1 MVHVRLKRFHAC
13 ISFLKY
19 NILLILCILYIYHV
33 ESCYCCTHYFDKRR
47 VKRKVDGKWGTV
59 MSQMFALSILVFFL
73 FIGDVVAI
81 RTKAW
86 VPSIFISAV
95 LFLIGYW
102 TFFPE
107 NIVELAG
114 VPPAVA
120 VMLIYLLITNM
131 GTLLSVQEL
140 INQWKTILIALAG
153 ILGIITALF
162 AIGTFLFG
170 SETIIVAIPPLVG
183 GLVSALIMSEGA
195 AAAGLPS
202 LAVFAIV
209 IYVMQGFAG
218 YPLTSVMLKKEGNR
232 LLQQFRNGEIDEK
245 QVDGGNIDSDEN
257 ELKLFKWMPE
267 KYNTE
272 FFKFFRLAIVG
283 FLAYQVSVWLAPI
296 VTISP
301 FVLCLLFGVIAT
313 SVGFLEKHPLKKANG
328 FGFAILGLMLFI
340 LDGLKKATPEMMVEL
355 IWPLVGCILIGVAGM
370 YVFSL
375 IMSRVL
381 KVSKEMVFAVSLT
394 ALYGFPADYIIT
406 NEVINSLTQDEKE
419 REVLTSHMLP
429 PMLVA
434 GFITVTIVSVI
445 LAGIFVGFL

>member
-1 MVHVRLKRFHAC
+1 
-13 ISFLKY
+13 
-19 NILLILCILYIYHV
+19 
-33 ESCYCCTHYFDKRR
+33 
-47 VKRKVDGKWGTV
+47 
-59 MSQMFALSILVFFL
+59 MSQMLALSILVFIL

-102 TFFPE
+102 TFFPA
-107 NIVELAG
+107 NIVEISG
-114 VPPAVA
+114 IPSVVA

-131 GTLLSVQEL
+131 GTLLSLQEL
-140 INQWKTILIALAG
+140 MNQWRTILIALAG
-153 ILGIITALF
+153 ILGIIAALF

-195 AAAGLPS
+195 ADAGLPS

-218 YPLTSVMLKKEGNR
+218 YPLTSVMLKKEGKR
-232 LLQQFRNGEIDEK
+232 LLQQFRDGEIDVK
-245 QVDGGNIDSDEN
+245 QEEGEQGKTHSS
-257 ELKLFKWMPE
+257 ELKLFNWMPE
-267 KYNTE
+267 KYNTD
-272 FFKFFRLAIVG
+272 FFKFFRLAFVG
-283 FLAYQVSVWLAPI
+283 FLAYQVSTWLAPV

-340 LDGLKKATPEMMVEL
+340 LDGLKNATPDMMLEL
-355 IWPLVGCILIGVAGM
+355 IYPLIGCIVIGVAGM
-370 YVFSL
+370 YVFSF
-375 IMSRVL
+375 IMGKVL
-381 KVSKEMVFAVSLT
+381 KVSKEMAFAVSLT

-406 NEVINSLTQDEKE
+406 NEVINALTPDEKE

-434 GFITVTIVSVI
+434 GFITVTIVSVV

>member
-1 MVHVRLKRFHAC
+1 
-13 ISFLKY
+13 
-19 NILLILCILYIYHV
+19 
-33 ESCYCCTHYFDKRR
+33 
-47 VKRKVDGKWGTV
+47 
-59 MSQMFALSILVFFL
+59 MSQMFALSILVFIL
-73 FIGDVVAI
+73 FIGDVIAI

-86 VPSIFISAV
+86 IPSIFISAT

-102 TFFPE
+102 TFFPT

-114 VPPAVA
+114 IPSTVA

-131 GTLLSVQEL
+131 GTLLSLQEL
-140 INQWKTILIALAG
+140 INQWRTILIAMAG
-153 ILGIITALF
+153 ILGIIAALF

-195 AAAGLPS
+195 AEAGLPS

-218 YPLTSVMLKKEGNR
+218 YPLTSVMLKKEGKR

-245 QVDGGNIDSDEN
+245 QVGNGVGNSPAK

-272 FFKFFRLAIVG
+272 FFKFFRLAFVG
-283 FLAYQVSVWLAPI
+283 YLAYLVSVWLAPYVAI
-296 VTISP
+296 HA

-328 FGFAILGLMLFI
+328 FGFAIMGLMLYI
-340 LDGLKKATPEMMVEL
+340 LDGLKKATPDMMVEL
-355 IWPLVGCILIGVAGM
+355 IYPLIGCIIIGVAGM
-370 YVFSL
+370 YVFSM
-375 IMSRVL
+375 IMGKVL
-381 KVSKEMVFAVSLT
+381 KVSKEMAFAVSLT

-419 REVLTSHMLP
+419 REVLNSHMLP